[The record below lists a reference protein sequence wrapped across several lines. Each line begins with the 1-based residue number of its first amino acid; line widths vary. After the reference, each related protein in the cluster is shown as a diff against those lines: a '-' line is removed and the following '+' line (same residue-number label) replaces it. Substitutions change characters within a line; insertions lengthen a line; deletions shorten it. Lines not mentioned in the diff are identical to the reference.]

1 MMTRSEQGHILIVDD
16 NEMNREVLSRRLER
30 QGYSYALA
38 EDGARALE
46 LLREQEFDLVLLDIM
61 MPKMNGYQV
70 LEALKADR
78 TRRLGGA
85 SRDLPVIVVSAVDEL
100 DSIVKC
106 VELGAEDYLFKPFN
120 PVLLRARIG
129 ACLEKK
135 RMHDQAQ
142 AVSQAV
148 QQLRGP
154 LTEVKESIE
163 KLMSG
168 GAGLVSTDQAKL
180 LAVIEAGVAQAFKV
194 FGWA

>member
-1 MMTRSEQGHILIVDD
+1 
-16 NEMNREVLSRRLER
+16 
-30 QGYSYALA
+30 
-38 EDGARALE
+38 
-46 LLREQEFDLVLLDIM
+46 
-61 MPKMNGYQV
+61 
-70 LEALKADR
+70 
-78 TRRLGGA
+78 
-85 SRDLPVIVVSAVDEL
+85 
-100 DSIVKC
+100 

-135 RMHDQAQ
+135 RMRDQGRAIN
-142 AVSQAV
+142 QAV

-168 GAGLVSTDQAKL
+168 GTGLMNTDQAKL